1 MLVGYLLL
9 LCTLCGAAHVPRP
22 QHVRRSQHQRG
33 HHHGPTKEG
42 VVATTVTSPTT
53 HGEGPHWNVEN
64 QQLYFVDIAG
74 KYVHRYDPE
83 SGKDY
88 KVELPNSVTLV
99 IPLRDSTDKFLITVS
114 HTLAVMTWDGVSET
128 PSSLEEIDTVEEDKP
143 GNRFNDGKA
152 DIRGRVWAGTMGP
165 EPVVGEVTPDQATL
179 YLLDTD
185 SRTAV
190 PKVSPVSVSNGIAWD
205 GNVMYYSDTSSYVI
219 AAYDYDVDTGN
230 ISNRRIVFN
239 ITEAGIEGV
248 MDGMTIDSEGKLW
261 IALFNG
267 WRVIR
272 MDPRTGKV
280 EFKLDLPVQR
290 PTSVSWGGPDLDQLY
305 VTSSRSGLS
314 DEEVAQ
320 QPLAGCTWRVTGLG
334 VKGRAQY
341 NAVRD
346 V

>member
-9 LCTLCGAAHVPRP
+9 LCTLCGAAHLPRP

-33 HHHGPTKEG
+33 HHHEPTKEG
-42 VVATTVTSPTT
+42 VVATTVTSPAT

-88 KVELPNSVTLV
+88 KVEL
-99 IPLRDSTDKFLITVS
+99 R
-114 HTLAVMTWDGVSET
+114 
-128 PSSLEEIDTVEEDKP
+128 
-143 GNRFNDGKA
+143 
-152 DIRGRVWAGTMGP
+152 TMGP